1 MLVKLIK
8 LFGSLFPH
16 EPRLAKK
23 LQPPITDLISTTT
36 AISLLYEC
44 VQMCIIGN
52 MLRGPSGLS
61 LAQTCISKLADQ
73 NLKYIALLALV
84 KIMPTHV
91 DLVAEYQGVILAS
104 VDDDDISIHMHA
116 LELVTALV
124 NKHNLQSIVQQLF
137 SHLVQPQT
145 SVPSA
150 FQSLS
155 QHVVP
160 SIPLKAPSAP
170 SHSPAYR
177 LWDLSTL
184 IDLTY
189 ISGVD
194 IGAQIRGQ
202 LVDVMER
209 LMVKL
214 LSDETLLVH
223 TGEPG
228 SCSEVLWAAAW
239 ICGEYC
245 SGLLTPEELLPYL
258 LRSEVA
264 NLDPDTVAVYLQAAM
279 WTDDL
284 LDKVKGAVDSV
295 TERLEGFISSPH
307 IEVQEQAANIH
318 QLFAFVKHDLTTY
331 RPELEPTFSDGY
343 SASLSVFD
351 TPEIDSTTAFP
362 KSLYL
367 IHSLFSAYELN
378 PVALAAQASVPVPV
392 GLDLDTWIV
401 PSTQVPI
408 HDEHES
414 EVLVEKKVKKK
425 SKKGKEKESSNG
437 TRSKGMKKKKEGE
450 EVLVPL
456 EESETPEEIAERER
470 AERLER
476 MREDP
481 YYIIDDQTFKV
492 DDVDSIPIVHSS
504 VCSSSLRFLVEKE
517 AEIPEGAMPATPQ
530 SRSAPI
536 TRQQTPSL
544 FERILNP
551 PPILPSFQHTPEPI
565 KVTKAKRK
573 GTGTGKKKR
582 TTGAG

>member
-91 DLVAEYQGVILAS
+91 DLVAEYQDVILAS
-104 VDDDDISIHMHA
+104 VDDNDISIHTHA

-177 LWDLSTL
+177 LVLSER
-184 IDLTY
+184 I
-189 ISGVD
+189 ISMCSD
-194 IGAQIRGQ
+194 SIGYGAVRAYA
-202 LVDVMER
+202 VK

-481 YYIIDDQTFKV
+481 YYIIDDQTSKV
-492 DDVDSIPIVHSS
+492 DDIDSIPI
-504 VCSSSLRFLVEKE
+504 KE

-544 FERILNP
+544 FERIWNP

>member
-1 MLVKLIK
+1 IAKCTPDRGIQ
-8 LFGSLFPH
+8 FGSLSPH
-16 EPRLAKK
+16 EPRLVKK
-23 LQPPITDLISTTT
+23 LQPPITDLISTMT
-36 AISLLYEC
+36 AMSLLYEC
-44 VQMCIIGN
+44 VHTCIIGN
-52 MLRGPSGLS
+52 LLRGPSGLS

-84 KIMPTHV
+84 KIVPTHV
-91 DLVAEYQGVILAS
+91 DLVAEYQDVILAS
-104 VDDDDISIHMHA
+104 VDDNDISIHTHA

-145 SVPSA
+145 SMPSA

-177 LWDLSTL
+177 LVLGLHTLVLKYTVNLSMSWRV
-184 IDLTY
+184 Y
-189 ISGVD
+189 
-194 IGAQIRGQ
+194 GAVRAYA
-202 LVDVMER
+202 VK

-223 TGEPG
+223 TGEPR
-228 SCSEVLWAAAW
+228 SCSEALWAAAW

-245 SGLLTPEELLPYL
+245 SGLLAPEELLSYL

-264 NLDPDTVAVYLQAAM
+264 NLDPDTVAVYLQAATKVFGYWSTEAAQQ

-295 TERLEGFISSPH
+295 MERLEDFISSPH
-307 IEVQEQAANIH
+307 IEVQERAANIH
-318 QLFAFVKHDLTTY
+318 WLFAFVKHDLAAY

-343 SASLSVFD
+343 SVSLSVFD
-351 TPEIDSTTAFP
+351 TPDIDSATTFP

-378 PVALAAQASVPVPV
+378 PVALAAEASIPVPV
-392 GLDLDTWIV
+392 GLDLDTWIS
-401 PSTQVPI
+401 PSIQ
-408 HDEHES
+408 S
-414 EVLVEKKVKKK
+414 AVLVEKKVKKK
-425 SKKGKEKESSNG
+425 SKKGKEKESPNG
-437 TRSKGMKKKKEGE
+437 SRSKGMKKKKEGE
-450 EVLVPL
+450 KVLVPL

-470 AERLER
+470 LKAERLER

-481 YYIIDDQTFKV
+481 YYIIDDQTSKV
-492 DDVDSIPIVHSS
+492 DDIDSIPI
-504 VCSSSLRFLVEKE
+504 
-517 AEIPEGAMPATPQ
+517 IQ
-530 SRSAPI
+530 SDE
-536 TRQQTPSL
+536 L
-544 FERILNP
+544 
-551 PPILPSFQHTPEPI
+551 
-565 KVTKAKRK
+565 
-573 GTGTGKKKR
+573 
-582 TTGAG
+582 